1 MDTQKLH
8 FLKHEFIKLLKPLS
22 ADAGGNWGVM
32 NGQQMVEHFVDAV
45 KNASGKLLL
54 PVVNSGE
61 RLEKFR
67 EFLWSD
73 SPFRE
78 NTRNPLMNEQPAP
91 LRQPD
96 MSAAVKKLTIELN
109 YLFAVFEN
117 DPSYTTQ
124 NPFFGELDYAGNV
137 QLLHKHAIHH
147 LTQFGLI
154 GN

>member
-67 EFLWSD
+67 SFYGAIPPSGKI
-73 SPFRE
+73 
-78 NTRNPLMNEQPAP
+78 PAI
-91 LRQPD
+91 L
-96 MSAAVKKLTIELN
+96 
-109 YLFAVFEN
+109 
-117 DPSYTTQ
+117 
-124 NPFFGELDYAGNV
+124 
-137 QLLHKHAIHH
+137 
-147 LTQFGLI
+147 
-154 GN
+154 